1 MASEYNKYEMP
12 DFLSSIFS
20 NGFGQSKSDS
30 ASGASTSYFGE
41 DIGDDESY
49 DEMKMRLAT
58 LQKQYNDLLEEF
70 GLYKAR
76 IKTNAEAEKTRVK
89 KDLIKGFLNDFV
101 VFMVNTYNS
110 KRATK
115 KEIDDTDYFILNKMN
130 EYLSSMNVVPMENAV
145 GKQFDYKTMDA
156 VYSDRNSDKPSGTV
170 SAVLYNGFMMDG
182 EVLLP
187 QKVAVVP

>member
-20 NGFGQSKSDS
+20 NGFGQSQSNS
-30 ASGASTSYFGE
+30 ASGASSSYF
-41 DIGDDESY
+41 DDDTDDESY
-49 DEMKMRLAT
+49 DEIKMRLTT

-76 IKTNAEAEKTRVK
+76 IKSNAEAEKTRVK

-101 VFMVNTYNS
+101 VFMVNTYNA
-110 KRATK
+110 KRTTE

-145 GKQFDYKTMDA
+145 GKPFDYKTMDA